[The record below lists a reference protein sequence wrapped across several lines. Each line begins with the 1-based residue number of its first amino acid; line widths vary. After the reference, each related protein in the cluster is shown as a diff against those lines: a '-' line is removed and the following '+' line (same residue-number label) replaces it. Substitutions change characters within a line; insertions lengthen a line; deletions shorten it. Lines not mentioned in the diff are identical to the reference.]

1 MRGRGGRGREQ
12 KRTFPW
18 VGQNLRDKNSIM
30 SLILPRHYHHYLQTL
45 LKKKGGHF
53 RRLAEKAAGDMGM
66 VMEMFERGA
75 KGLLNGGVGGGE
87 ENGGQEL
94 KMTAIS

>member
-1 MRGRGGRGREQ
+1 M
-12 KRTFPW
+12 
-18 VGQNLRDKNSIM
+18 
-30 SLILPRHYHHYLQTL
+30 
-45 LKKKGGHF
+45 
-53 RRLAEKAAGDMGM
+53 LAEKAAGDMGM